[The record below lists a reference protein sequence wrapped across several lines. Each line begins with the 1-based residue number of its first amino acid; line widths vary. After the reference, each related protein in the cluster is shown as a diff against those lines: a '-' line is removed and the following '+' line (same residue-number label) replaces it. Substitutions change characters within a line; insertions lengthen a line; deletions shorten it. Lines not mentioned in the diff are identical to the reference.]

1 MFILRRI
8 TSENQEI
15 NQVLGSK
22 YNLIVKEFQELEF
35 KRALKTLMKIEHDED
50 IIAFAVFNEGSS
62 FVPIY
67 KKSTYFVM
75 TSDGNTF
82 DNLRRLK

>member
-1 MFILRRI
+1 MFVLRRI

-35 KRALKTLMKIEHDED
+35 KRALKTLMKIENDEG
-50 IIAFAVFNEGSS
+50 IIAFAVFDDGAS
-62 FVPIY
+62 FAPIY
-67 KKSTYFVM
+67 KNSTYFVM

-82 DNLRRLK
+82 DNLKRLK